1 MIMTRRSWTIAFL
14 TAPKTLSELHEELV
28 ACLQRHYRTAK
39 VEASLNELTFPYL
52 AQMNDAKEK
61 RRLN

>member
-1 MIMTRRSWTIAFL
+1 MTRRRSWTIAFL